1 MDIVI
6 YMGKIGG
13 CLERKY
19 IGRFRSRTI
28 GLWDCG
34 RILDRYQERVWR
46 GRWGVNKSS
55 RAEEVRAGRKNSK
68 RICIRVQE
76 SSKRKWL

>member
-6 YMGKIGG
+6 YVGKIGG

-28 GLWDCG
+28 GL
-34 RILDRYQERVWR
+34 
-46 GRWGVNKSS
+46 
-55 RAEEVRAGRKNSK
+55 
-68 RICIRVQE
+68 
-76 SSKRKWL
+76 